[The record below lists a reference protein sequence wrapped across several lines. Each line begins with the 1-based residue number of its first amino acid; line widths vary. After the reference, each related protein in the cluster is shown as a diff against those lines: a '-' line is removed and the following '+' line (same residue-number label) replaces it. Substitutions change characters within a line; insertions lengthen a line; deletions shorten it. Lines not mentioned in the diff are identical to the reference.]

1 MAGRR
6 RSLVPAIR
14 GTPSRRGH
22 AVTGRRMGRMDEN
35 LSIFK
40 KGLFLVGI
48 PLLAQLLFLAM
59 LLKIRSDEDEAQ
71 HWAMHTKDVMV
82 RAEGAFR
89 LASRANSDLRAFAV
103 SGNPQFGE
111 AYLHDRVQVVPALEE
126 LREVVH
132 DSTAQQ

>member
-1 MAGRR
+1 
-6 RSLVPAIR
+6 
-14 GTPSRRGH
+14 
-22 AVTGRRMGRMDEN
+22 MDEN

-89 LASRANSDLRAFAV
+89 LASRANSDLRSQHSSRLIPVRICATTLKR
-103 SGNPQFGE
+103 SCKSPPTS
-111 AYLHDRVQVVPALEE
+111 R
-126 LREVVH
+126 
-132 DSTAQQ
+132 